1 MENVKRM
8 MIKFSFNSIGKI
20 KSMKSF
26 SLFMFSTKKEILVG
40 EKNKKK
46 RKTKR
51 RGWVGDMIVTC
62 E

>member
-40 EKNKKK
+40 GKK
-46 RKTKR
+46 
-51 RGWVGDMIVTC
+51 
-62 E
+62 